1 MRTNAATT
9 PHDVGEATCEP
20 YEPPTLFEFSTSQE
34 AQPLVPGWVPR
45 FCSAADG
52 EDCPFTARL
61 MQLTSDEPDEDGKYP
76 EIEGAPR
83 KPPPRGRQA
92 KTPEEAPNI
101 VSKLGLTLPDDEGG
115 RVLARAEDL
124 AVFDVWATD
133 EDDEKCP
140 RVRGGRWTDSDSIKL
155 KLAYDK
161 SPSNWTLIAAQFNNR
176 TPGACRDRYRTMY
189 GEAKPEK
196 HNGAPVGLAAPQS
209 AIPKPRGRAPKLPDG
224 SPAAWDPVKGEWIGV
239 TTKAKPRASRA
250 PKAAAP
256 KRKAPPPAPY
266 RSPEPA
272 APDVVSL
279 TTAERAAILHAI
291 AQLDGQATQKKVRRA
306 AESVLGAPEGALDE
320 KKQAVKELCREEVM
334 RLEALRPPA
343 KKLKVASST
352 DSEPVPET
360 LLDTEPPVAEPAAA
374 PAVGSPPSMV
384 SLLPASAGAP

>member
-1 MRTNAATT
+1 MLPTT
-9 PHDVGEATCEP
+9 D
-20 YEPPTLFEFSTSQE
+20 
-34 AQPLVPGWVPR
+34 
-45 FCSAADG
+45 
-52 EDCPFTARL
+52 
-61 MQLTSDEPDEDGKYP
+61 
-76 EIEGAPR
+76 
-83 KPPPRGRQA
+83 
-92 KTPEEAPNI
+92 
-101 VSKLGLTLPDDEGG
+101 DDEEEEEE
-115 RVLARAEDL
+115 ED
-124 AVFDVWATD
+124 D
-133 EDDEKCP
+133 EDDEDAALARRLAELDEAYDDDEEERVPVEDDADEWLPGADRPKKRRAPKAKKAKKPPKAKGSVTKPAGGGEKKKKPP
-140 RVRGGRWTDSDSIKL
+140 RPRATGGRWTDSDSIKL

-161 SPSNWTLIAAQFNNR
+161 SPSNWTLIAAQFDNR

-196 HNGAPVGLAAPQS
+196 HNGAPVGLAAPQG

-239 TTKAKPRASRA
+239 TNKPKPRASRA

-352 DSEPVPET
+352 DSEQPVADAAPT
-360 LLDTEPPVAEPAAA
+360 TEPA
-374 PAVGSPPSMV
+374 AVGSPPSMV